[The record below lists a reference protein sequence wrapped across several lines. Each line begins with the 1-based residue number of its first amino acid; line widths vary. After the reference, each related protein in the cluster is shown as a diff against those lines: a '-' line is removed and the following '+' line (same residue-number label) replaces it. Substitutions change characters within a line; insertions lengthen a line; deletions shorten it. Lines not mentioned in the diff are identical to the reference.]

1 MTPIEA
7 AGAGGL
13 AGFAGAALA
22 HVLSIY
28 LSRHGGAEWLHGPFG
43 PPFFAAALYTGIFY
57 GSIGAA
63 AGRRAAA
70 VGLLGGLLGLLVPL
84 YVLTRYGGWTPSQW
98 RYVMLAAYILAIWGT
113 IAGIGAAVARKPWRG
128 AAAAVLGSLAGYVV
142 LAGCLALY
150 HSVRGHANGM
160 AVEGAPSLLPP
171 LVNLLDGLLSGAGL
185 CLALSLEGRLSR
197 RTS

>member
-1 MTPIEA
+1 MTPLA
-7 AGAGGL
+7 ALGVGGL
-13 AGFAGAALA
+13 AGFSGAALA
-22 HVLSIY
+22 HVLTAF

-57 GSIGAA
+57 GAIGAA

-70 VGLLGGLLGLLVPL
+70 VGLLGGLLGILVPL
-84 YVLTRYGGWTPSQW
+84 YVLTRYGGWTPEQW
-98 RYVMLAAYILAIWGT
+98 RYVMLAVYIAAIWGT
-113 IAGIGAAVARKPWRG
+113 IAGIGAAAASTPWRG
-128 AAAAVLGSLAGYVV
+128 AAAAVLGSLAGYGL
-142 LAGCLALY
+142 LAGTLALFSGLRV
-150 HSVRGHANGM
+150 HESAD
-160 AVEGAPSLLPP
+160 AVVTFVPP